1 MTHIPGGRRWRPR
14 TRKNPPP
21 ARPPDPDAATQ
32 DGPAEAASIQLAI
45 GLLTASLDSPQLEA
59 WAAQALIPEDPVG
72 LAGVVVGLHLVNLLL
87 LEHVYAATGQ
97 PPSATLQKLAI
108 LAAAGPEM
116 PFTG

>member
-1 MTHIPGGRRWRPR
+1 MTHIPGRRRWRPR

-59 WAAQALIPEDPVG
+59 WGRTSPDTGGSSGPG
-72 LAGVVVGLHLVNLLL
+72 WRRRWLAPR
-87 LEHVYAATGQ
+87 Q
-97 PPSATLQKLAI
+97 PASA
-108 LAAAGPEM
+108 
-116 PFTG
+116 